1 MIERGN
7 EFTLLVVAI
16 EKWKVEV
23 ETEFSEKMA
32 ENILKPY
39 LYLSD
44 KYIKTHQ
51 IQGQSGKL

>member
-1 MIERGN
+1 M
-7 EFTLLVVAI
+7 VAT

-23 ETEFSEKMA
+23 ESELYEKMA
-32 ENILKPY
+32 ENTLKPY
-39 LYLSD
+39 LYLPD